1 MREMQSFLEIISQ
14 KSAGGMA
21 AAGVAQY
28 YSHWVIELDE

>member
-21 AAGVAQY
+21 AGVAQY